1 MDKNISN
8 NSKKYPA
15 PFCMRFTED
24 ERKTLEQAAGDR
36 PLAAYIRWLIFKDE
50 IPLKRTRGKKP
61 VKDQKELAK
70 LLALFGQSR
79 IANNIN
85 QLAKAAN
92 SGSLPVN
99 VDVLKALN
107 EANKSVHWIRQTLI
121 KALGLQGSKSD
132 KTVDQ
137 AHDPESQ

>member
-1 MDKNISN
+1 MTENTSKN
-8 NSKKYPA
+8 KYPA
-15 PFCMRFTED
+15 PFSMRFTED
-24 ERKTLEQAAGDR
+24 ERKTLELAAGDR
-36 PLAAYIRWLIFKDE
+36 PLGAYIRWLIFGDE
-50 IPLKRTRGKKP
+50 IPKNRTRGKKP

-79 IANNIN
+79 IASNMN

-107 EANKSVHWIRQTLI
+107 EANNSVRWIRNTLT
-121 KALGLQGSKSD
+121 KALGLQDKDNDTKS
-132 KTVDQ
+132 Q
-137 AHDPESQ
+137 